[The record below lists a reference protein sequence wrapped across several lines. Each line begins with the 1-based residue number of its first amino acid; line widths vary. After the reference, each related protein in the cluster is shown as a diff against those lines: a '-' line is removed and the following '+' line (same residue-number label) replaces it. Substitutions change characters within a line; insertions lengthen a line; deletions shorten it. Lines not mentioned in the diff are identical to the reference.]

1 MQVELAGTVK
11 SSSQGWAKCQQ
22 LLRDGWAPCSVNHF
36 FMLIVLPTPSLPPT
50 SRWRKAAAEVRL
62 QQLGITWQPQVCF
75 NTYMAVRCCNGTEK
89 AQMARQ
95 LCLLCLFFND
105 FFTFPN
111 WKSEKLPYCTCC
123 LTFEMRWVA
132 IGILLHLPDACAQRR
147 WLKDKRYSRAG
158 VPAAPIPTPVITWKV
173 RTSKFRQPSIWPGQF
188 FQVSSVSSKTV
199 IPTWPTVKN
208 PKLEVRANQPCY
220 VY

>member
-95 LCLLCLFFND
+95 LCLLFFVCLFFND

-132 IGILLHLPDACAQRR
+132 IGILLHLPDACAQR
-147 WLKDKRYSRAG
+147 S
-158 VPAAPIPTPVITWKV
+158 WKTNAIHV
-173 RTSKFRQPSIWPGQF
+173 LAFQQHRFPHQSSHEKWGLQNSGSLPFGQVNFSKFPQCLA
-188 FQVSSVSSKTV
+188 
-199 IPTWPTVKN
+199 
-208 PKLEVRANQPCY
+208 KL
-220 VY
+220 